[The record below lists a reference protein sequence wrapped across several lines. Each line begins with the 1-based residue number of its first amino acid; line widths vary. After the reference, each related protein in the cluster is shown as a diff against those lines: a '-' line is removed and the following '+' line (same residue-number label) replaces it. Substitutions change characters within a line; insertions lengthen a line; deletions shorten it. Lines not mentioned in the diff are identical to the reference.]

1 MKNNPEFIDL
11 SWDIVEGMPIYPN
24 DPVLKVEGGRK
35 TNEDGFSLKRLTTAM
50 HVGTHLDAPSHYLG
64 NGDHVESIGLDK
76 TIGFAT
82 KLKVEI
88 IDNVIKTDDLDMC
101 YHNAYRKHSKIVIDT
116 GYSNKRNSPDYF
128 ESFPAFEASLTDFLV
143 ENGIELIGLDMPS
156 IRFEKTG
163 AAEAHKA
170 LLSQR
175 IVIVENL
182 MNLDLLDEEFFL
194 LCQPLKL
201 IGFDGS
207 MIRAVGINRWKTFY

>member
-1 MKNNPEFIDL
+1 MKNNPQIIDL
-11 SWDIVEGMPIYPN
+11 SWDVSETMPIYPG
-24 DPVLKVEGGRK
+24 DPFIKVEGGRK
-35 TNEDGFSLKRLTTAM
+35 NTNDGFSLKRLSTAM

-64 NGDHVESIGLDK
+64 EGSNVEAIPLEK

-82 KLKVEI
+82 KLKVSI
-88 IDNVIKTDDLDMC
+88 IDNVIKTEDLDMC
-101 YHNAYRKHSKIVIDT
+101 YHNAYQKHPKIAIET
-116 GYSNKRNSPDYF
+116 GYSNQRNSNDYF
-128 ESFPAFEASLTDFLV
+128 QSFPAFESSLTDFLV

-170 LLSQR
+170 LLTEN

-182 MNLDLLDEEFFL
+182 INLNLLDDEFFI

-201 IGFDGS
+201 VGFDGS
-207 MIRAVGINRWKTFY
+207 MIRAVGINRIKTFY

>member
-11 SWDIVEGMPIYPN
+11 SWDIHEGMPIYPN
-24 DPVLKVEGGRK
+24 DPLLKVEGGRK
-35 TNEDGFSLKRLTTAM
+35 NEEDGFSLKKLSTAM
-50 HVGTHLDAPSHYLG
+50 HVGTHLDAPSHYLKAG
-64 NGDHVESIGLDK
+64 LSVESIGLEK

-82 KLKVEI
+82 KLKVDI

-101 YHNAYRKHSKIVIDT
+101 YHNAYRKHSKIVIET
-116 GYSNKRNSPDYF
+116 GYSTQRNKLDYF
-128 ESFPAFEASLTDFLV
+128 DSFPAFEPSLTEFLV

-156 IRFEKTG
+156 IRFVKTG
-163 AAEAHKA
+163 AAEAHRS
-170 LLSQR
+170 LLRNQ

-182 MNLDLLDEEFFL
+182 MNLALLDDEFFL